1 MTLDQ
6 PDHHAGH
13 DDHGEHDDHDEHDH
27 HAGHDDHDG
36 HGEPV
41 DHNEHD
47 EHDELDEHNDHDEH
61 GEPVDHAD
69 RHGDHVDQGTLG
81 TWEVKEEGGSCNLDG
96 GVWFGL
102 VFLYCDKSQW
112 SR

>member
-27 HAGHDDHDG
+27 HAGHDNHDG

-41 DHNEHD
+41 DHDEHD
-47 EHDELDEHNDHDEH
+47 EHDDHDEH

-96 GVWFGL
+96 GVWFAL
-102 VFLYCDKSQW
+102 LCLYCDKSQW

>member
-47 EHDELDEHNDHDEH
+47 EHDEHNDHDEH

-102 VFLYCDKSQW
+102 VCLYCDKSQW
-112 SR
+112 SQ